1 MDLTRRSLKAL
12 MVKTSDYLINA
23 NSVSKRD
30 RRGRGRKMRKEKSG
44 DKVKTNITRLNAIT
58 LGVAGRLILEGTAK
72 I

>member
-44 DKVKTNITRLNAIT
+44 DKVKTNITRLNIT